1 MLHRFR
7 NAPGAPPVLIA
18 ATDNYGILAVA
29 RALRAAGYTPW
40 LAVHKPGTYAARSSA
55 VAGTVPVPDPS
66 FDPKGFVPELAVAA
80 ARLSAAAVLPSG
92 ENHLLALAD
101 READF
106 AGIAFGVPSRESV
119 NRATHKGLLSTLGT
133 AAGLRT
139 PPTAKV
145 VRGDT
150 EAVGAFDFPAIL
162 KPLYS
167 LVRNP
172 DGTMLGYSVRH
183 VTVEQAEEAV
193 KGLPERGGLVQ
204 PYIPGQLISVS
215 GVSWEGEIVC
225 ALHQLS
231 IRTWPM
237 HVGGSSYAVT
247 IQSDEELERGVGRLL
262 GELGWSGIFQ
272 VQFVRDPGGE
282 HYLIDINPRVYG
294 TLGLATAAGL
304 NLPGIWTD
312 LLLGKS
318 PRVDGYRIGVRFRHE
333 EKDIRALIRLLL
345 VGDGERWGA
354 LQGFLPRRKTAHA
367 IFALHDPMP
376 LLTSAAKLLKSSS
389 AERADPQASR
399 KTRQSW

>member
-1 MLHRFR
+1 M
-7 NAPGAPPVLIA
+7 IA
-18 ATDNYGILAVA
+18 ATDNYGILAVV

-40 LAVHKPGTYAARSSA
+40 LAVHKPGTYAARSGA

-66 FDPKGFVPELAVAA
+66 FDQKGFVSELAVAA
-80 ARLSAAAVLPSG
+80 ARLSPEAVLPSG

-119 NRATHKGLLSTLGT
+119 NQATHKGLLSTLGT

-150 EAVGAFDFPAIL
+150 GAVGAFGFPAIL
-162 KPLYS
+162 KPRHS
-167 LVRNP
+167 RIRNP
-172 DGTMLGYSVRH
+172 DGTMLGYSARF
-183 VTVEQAEEAV
+183 VTSAEQAEKAV
-193 KGLPERGGLVQ
+193 KDLPERGGFVQ

-215 GVSWEGEIVC
+215 GVSWEGELVC
-225 ALHQLS
+225 ALHQFS

-247 IQSDEELERGVGRLL
+247 IQSDEELEQGVRRLL

-282 HYLIDINPRVYG
+282 HYLIDINPHVYG

-318 PRVDGYRIGVRFRHE
+318 PRVDGYSIGVRFRHE
-333 EKDIRALIRLLL
+333 ERDVRAGADADGRRASGRPGRVRATTRYRPRRFLSPRPHAAAHEREKAGRTARALSGQPASSWYVAELWRSFSIR
-345 VGDGERWGA
+345 DG
-354 LQGFLPRRKTAHA
+354 P
-367 IFALHDPMP
+367 
-376 LLTSAAKLLKSSS
+376 SSC
-389 AERADPQASR
+389 R
-399 KTRQSW
+399 